1 MGGMKPWTVAET
13 TELIVKSWLWMTLL
27 TAPVATVIA
36 VAWWNPIALSLFVP
50 ASLIFTGIGA
60 AIGGIASI
68 PFSHGLSRALMRV
81 RSRLVHAIA
90 HSLLAG
96 ALAAAC
102 FALFLVMNDG
112 DDIWTWP
119 LIASAA
125 AGIAAAIARWR
136 LDRTR
141 MTAEPTPADAAED
154 AEDAEDAGA

>member
-13 TELIVKSWLWMTLL
+13 TELIVKSWLWMTLI
-27 TAPVATVIA
+27 TAPVGTVIA

-50 ASLIFTGIGA
+50 ASLVFTGIGA

-96 ALAAAC
+96 ALAAAS

-136 LDRTR
+136 LDRAR
-141 MTAEPTPADAAED
+141 MTAEPTPADAV
-154 AEDAEDAGA
+154 EDAGA

>member
-1 MGGMKPWTVAET
+1 MMGGMKQWTSAET

-68 PFSHGLSRALMRV
+68 PFSHGLSRALLRV

-102 FALFLVMNDG
+102 LALFLVMNDG
-112 DDIWTWP
+112 DDLSTWP
-119 LIASAA
+119 LIASVA

-141 MTAEPTPADAAED
+141 TTAEPTAADVVD
-154 AEDAEDAGA
+154 DAGA

>member
-1 MGGMKPWTVAET
+1 MGGMKQWTVAET
-13 TELIVKSWLWMTLL
+13 TELIVKSWLWMTLI
-27 TAPVATVIA
+27 TAPVGTVIA

-50 ASLIFTGIGA
+50 ASLVFTGIGA

-81 RSRLVHAIA
+81 RSRLVHAVA

-96 ALAAAC
+96 ALAAAS

-136 LDRTR
+136 VDRTR
-141 MTAEPTPADAAED
+141 MTAEPTPADAVED
-154 AEDAEDAGA
+154 AVA